1 MPDLAEKCCVRCGDG
16 QANRFFI
23 AAAYLGSEASMSRIG
38 KKPILIPA
46 GVDVKVVGPVVSV
59 KGPLGKIDWSLSRG
73 LGVSVTD
80 GQLVVSRSNEDRQV
94 RAMHGLTRAE
104 LSNIVQGVTKGYE
117 RNLEITGVGYKVAVQ
132 GRAMSFNV
140 GYINPVTYPIPV
152 GIDVKV
158 EKQTLINVKGA
169 NKRVVGQVAANLRAI
184 KPPDV
189 YKQKGVRYTGEVLR
203 KKAGKTGK

>member
-1 MPDLAEKCCVRCGDG
+1 
-16 QANRFFI
+16 
-23 AAAYLGSEASMSRIG
+23 MSRIG
-38 KKPILIPA
+38 KKPIPIPP
-46 GVDVKVVGPVVSV
+46 GVDVKIAGSTVSV
-59 KGPLGKIDWSLSRG
+59 KGPLGKIDWSLSAG
-73 LGVSVTD
+73 LGVSVAD
-80 GQLVVSRSNEDRQV
+80 GQIVVGRSNENRQV

-132 GRAMSFNV
+132 GRTMSFNV
-140 GYINPVTYPIPV
+140 GYINPVVYPIPV

-158 EKQTLINVKGA
+158 DKQTLINVKGA
-169 NKRVVGQVAANLRAI
+169 DKRLVGQVAANLRAI

-189 YKQKGVRYTGEVLR
+189 YKQKGVRYAGEVLR

>member
-1 MPDLAEKCCVRCGDG
+1 
-16 QANRFFI
+16 NR
-23 AAAYLGSEASMSRIG
+23 L
-38 KKPILIPA
+38 
-46 GVDVKVVGPVVSV
+46 
-59 KGPLGKIDWSLSRG
+59 
-73 LGVSVTD
+73 
-80 GQLVVSRSNEDRQV
+80 NEDRQV

-132 GRAMSFNV
+132 GRTMSFNV
-140 GYINPVTYPIPV
+140 GYINPVTYPIPA

-158 EKQTLINVKGA
+158 DKQTLINVKGTD
-169 NKRVVGQVAANLRAI
+169 KRLVGQVAANLRAI

-189 YKQKGVRYTGEVLR
+189 YKQKGVRYVGEVLR

>member
-1 MPDLAEKCCVRCGDG
+1 
-16 QANRFFI
+16 
-23 AAAYLGSEASMSRIG
+23 MSRIG
-38 KKPILIPA
+38 KKPIHIPA
-46 GVDVKVVGPVVSV
+46 GVDVKVSGPIVSV
-59 KGPLGKIDWSLSRG
+59 KGPLGKIDWPLATG
-73 LGVSVTD
+73 LGVSVAD
-80 GQLVVSRSNEDRQV
+80 GQLVVNRSGEDRQI

-104 LSNIVQGVTKGYE
+104 LNNIVHGVTKGYE

-132 GRAMSFNV
+132 GRTMSFSL

-158 EKQTLINVKGA
+158 DKQTLINVKGA
-169 NKRVVGQVAANLRAI
+169 DKRLVGQVAANLRAI

-189 YKQKGVRYTGEVLR
+189 YKQKGVRYAGEVLR